1 LPAEG
6 SVWLIHI
13 NALLGPDDYL
23 EPWDKLGGLEGDV
36 MFDLLMLLFL
46 TMAFAGAIGYVR
58 ACASLTRSIGTASD
72 EVR

>member
-13 NALLGPDDYL
+13 NARRRPDDYR
-23 EPWDKLGGLEGDV
+23 EPWDKPGGLEGDV
-36 MFDLLMLLFL
+36 MFDLLMLLFV
-46 TMAFAGAIGYVR
+46 TVAFAGAIGYVR